1 MWHVAFM
8 SCVRMKLTARADV
21 NASKSHAGHSMP
33 ARMRFAFGGL
43 ALAGLFAIGAP
54 LLGNVLHISTPAAS
68 FALLAAGL
76 VGLGLRLGA
85 QMDAL
90 ERHSFEDPMTRVGN
104 RRQWQTRLNT
114 ELDRAIQSRMPLSVL
129 MLDLDN
135 LKSLN
140 DAAGHGCGD
149 RALALVGEVLLATCR
164 SRDVPVRLGGDE
176 FAVVLPRTRPAEAK
190 ILAERIRTEIARRRA
205 VMETPLDKLL
215 TVSIGIADLESIT
228 EARADLLVESA
239 DEALYRAKSTGRDR
253 IEVRSSAS
261 ESASSN
267 GSSSGVFRF
276 EEKRGQRRVTA

>member
-8 SCVRMKLTARADV
+8 SCVTMKLTAGANV
-21 NASKSHAGHSMP
+21 NASKPHAGRAMP

-43 ALAGLFAIGAP
+43 ALAGFFAIGAP
-54 LLGNVLHISTPAAS
+54 VLANALHISTPAAS
-68 FALLAAGL
+68 FALLAGGL
-76 VGLGLRLGA
+76 VGLGLRLGS

-114 ELDRAIQSRMPLSVL
+114 ELDRAIESRMPLSVL

-140 DAAGHGCGD
+140 DAGGHGCGD

-190 ILAERIRTEIARRRA
+190 ILAERIRSEISRRR
-205 VMETPLDKLL
+205 VGMESPLDRLL
-215 TVSIGIADLESIT
+215 TVSIGIADLESISDV
-228 EARADLLVESA
+228 RADLLVESA
-239 DEALYRAKSTGRDR
+239 DAALYRAKSSGRDR
-253 IEVRSSAS
+253 IEVKGPA
-261 ESASSN
+261 N
-267 GSSSGVFRF
+267 DTSGVFRF
-276 EEKRGQRRVTA
+276 DEKRPQRRVTA